1 MEHSEQDINRGV
13 RSVLTRHWVDLTKTS
28 FLSRR
33 GILRMTGELQRLG
46 AAASTKVQPTALETL
61 DQELK
66 RVRGVR
72 HVYYDFANWRRSE
85 DGEWR
90 QVVSLSEQRGKAEGE
105 GGAGEPDGKAEDE

>member
-1 MEHSEQDINRGV
+1 MEHSDQDINRGV

-46 AAASTKVQPTALETL
+46 AASSTTAQPTALETL

-90 QVVSLSEQRGKAEGE
+90 QIVSQSEQRRRAEGE
-105 GGAGEPDGKAEDE
+105 AGTGESDGDADDE